1 MSEREPYADR
11 RHAGRTLADELAA
24 YRARDDVLVLG
35 LPRGGVPVAA
45 EVAAALDA
53 PLDVLVV
60 RKLGLPVQPEL
71 AMGAIAAVGEE
82 VEVVRNED
90 VLHEA
95 GVPEDVFARVYHTEL
110 AELRARQRAYRG
122 ARPTPELTGRTV
134 IVVDDGLATG
144 STMRA
149 ALAALR
155 RFRTRALVAAVPVGA
170 AAACAAV
177 ARSADEVVC
186 PWEPEPLYAVG
197 QAYRRFP
204 ATTDAEVR
212 ACLAAAPRDGATR
225 GGPGAEGVH
234 P

>member
-1 MSEREPYADR
+1 MSERRPYTDR
-11 RHAGRTLADELAA
+11 REAGRVLADELAG
-24 YRARDDVLVLG
+24 YRGRGDVLVLG

-45 EVAAALDA
+45 QVAAGLDA

-71 AMGAIAAVGEE
+71 AMGAIAAVGED

-90 VLHEA
+90 VLREA
-95 GVPEDVFARVYHTEL
+95 AVPEHVFARVYEAEL

-134 IVVDDGLATG
+134 LVVDDGLATG
-144 STMRA
+144 ATMRA

-155 RFRTRALVAAVPVGA
+155 RFRPRVLVVAVPVGA

-177 ARSADEVVC
+177 ARSADEVIC
-186 PWEPEPLYAVG
+186 PWEPEPFYAVG
-197 QAYRRFP
+197 HAYRRFQ

-212 ACLAAAPRDGATR
+212 ACLAGAARGRGATR
-225 GGPGAEGVH
+225 EGAEA
-234 P
+234 